1 MTGGTRKS
9 LYRVHSWLGLNLGL
23 LAFVLCLSGTI
34 AVFGPEL
41 TWLTD
46 PAYRV
51 DPPPAAERKA
61 LSWQKIHDSVRQAY
75 PDVEI
80 RRIAAPRGD
89 HWAAR
94 VLIHHGASGLRVVLV
109 DPYSGRVQGQ
119 RSTFNAQSFFRLLH
133 KQFYIVPTV
142 QGLHGILIVGPL
154 GLVLLIS
161 AVTGLL
167 SIKRWWRALVRL
179 RVDQGRGVLW
189 SDLHRF
195 AGTWSLVVAV
205 VLSVTG
211 VWYLAEWGL
220 HKAEVLTEDAKP
232 ARLSAAAIKSLPPSP
247 KVLDLDQAQALAW
260 RAYPALDTT
269 LVTLP
274 RRMGASLIFQGQ
286 AEAWLVRARA
296 NQVHLN
302 PYTGDVLALRRAT
315 DLGAFD
321 RWVETADP
329 LHFGTWGG
337 LVTRIVWLMT
347 GLLLSGGIL
356 AGMYGMWLRR
366 RDNDRVRPRPWAAL
380 AAILPT
386 VAVIVAAI
394 QGTLAFGL
402 AQQQRAQIASETL
415 APVPDLT
422 PGFILLIV
430 LFTGLALAPAG
441 FWTLLRL
448 RS

>member
-1 MTGGTRKS
+1 MAGGTRKA

-23 LAFVLCLSGTI
+23 LAFVLCLSGTA

-51 DPPPAAERKA
+51 DPPPAAERRA
-61 LSWQKIHDSVRQAY
+61 LSWQAIHDSVRRAY
-75 PDVEI
+75 PNVAI
-80 RRIAAPRGD
+80 RGIAAPRGD
-89 HWAAR
+89 RWAAR
-94 VLIHHGASGLRVVLV
+94 ALVHPRAGGLRVVLV

-119 RSTFNAQSFFRLLH
+119 RSTFNAQSFFRLFH
-133 KQFYIVPTV
+133 KQFYVVPTV

-167 SIKRWWRALVRL
+167 SIKRWWRALIRL
-179 RVDQGRGVLW
+179 RSGQGRRMLW

-205 VLSVTG
+205 VLAVTG
-211 VWYLAEWGL
+211 IWYLAEWGL

-232 ARLSAAAIKSLPPSP
+232 VRLTASALKNLPPSP
-247 KVLDLDQAQALAW
+247 KALDLDHAQALAW
-260 RAYPALDTT
+260 RAYPHLDISA
-269 LVTLP
+269 VTLP
-274 RRMGASLIFQGQ
+274 RRAADPLIFQGQ
-286 AEAWLVRARA
+286 AEAWLVRGRA
-296 NQVHLN
+296 NQIHIN
-302 PYTGDVLALRRAT
+302 PYTGDILALRRAT

-337 LVTRIVWLMT
+337 LVTRVIWLIV

-356 AGMYGMWLRR
+356 AGIYGMWLRR
-366 RDNDRVRPRPWAAL
+366 RGNERARPRPWAAL

-386 VAVIVAAI
+386 AAVIAAAI
-394 QGTLAFGL
+394 QGTLAYGL
-402 AQQQRAQIASETL
+402 AQQHRAQIASETL
-415 APVPDLT
+415 APVPDLA

-430 LFTGLALAPAG
+430 LFVGLTLAPTA

-448 RS
+448 RA

>member
-1 MTGGTRKS
+1 MTGGARKA

-23 LAFVLCLSGTI
+23 LAFVLCLSGTV

-51 DPPPAAERKA
+51 DPPPAAERKT

-75 PDVEI
+75 PDGVI
-80 RRIAAPRGD
+80 RRIAAPRGER
-89 HWAAR
+89 WAAR
-94 VLIHHGASGLRVVLV
+94 AMVHHGAGGLRVVLV
-109 DPYSGRVQGQ
+109 DPYSGQVQGQ
-119 RSTFNAQSFFRLLH
+119 RSTFNAQSFFRLFH

-154 GLVLLIS
+154 GLVLLLS

-179 RVDQGRGVLW
+179 RADQGCRVLW

-205 VLSVTG
+205 VLAVTG
-211 VWYLAEWGL
+211 IWYLAEWGL

-232 ARLSAAAIKSLPPSP
+232 TRLSASALNSLPPSP
-247 KVLDLDQAQALAW
+247 KALDLDQLQALVW
-260 RAYPALDTT
+260 RAYPQLDIAA
-269 LVTLP
+269 VTLP
-274 RRMGASLIFQGQ
+274 RRLADPVIFQGQ

-296 NQVHLN
+296 NQVHMN
-302 PYTGDVLALRRAT
+302 PYTGDILTIRRAT
-315 DLGAFD
+315 DLDAFD

-329 LHFGTWGG
+329 LHFGIWGG
-337 LVTRIVWLMT
+337 LATRIIWLIT

-366 RDNDRVRPRPWAAL
+366 RANQRSRPRPWTAL

-386 VAVIVAAI
+386 VAVIAAAI
-394 QGTLAFGL
+394 QGTLAYGL
-402 AQQQRAQIASETL
+402 AQQHRAQIMSETL
-415 APVPDLT
+415 APVPDLA
-422 PGFILLIV
+422 PGFILLII
-430 LFTGLALAPAG
+430 LFGILSIWPAA
-441 FWTLLRL
+441 FWVRLRL
-448 RS
+448 RA